1 MFEGIDID
9 GIDNPELKKLV
20 VVLLNTIEQ
29 LHERLDLVTEEV
41 QQLRD
46 ENARLKGGN
55 SKPRF
60 PSSKTR
66 QNHSSEQERSEPKG
80 WHKKGKQDQLTVSR
94 TEPIEIPA
102 SELPSDAQPKGW
114 EEYYVQELHLVM
126 EVICYKRAKY
136 YSASTKKTYLAP
148 LPPGCHGHFGPMLG
162 ALALDLAYA
171 CNMSQAGV
179 HTLFSDAG
187 VLISAGQVNN
197 LLVNGQE
204 ALHANSHEVTI
215 AGLASSVWQHT
226 DHTPTRVNGRN
237 QNCQVLC
244 NPLYSAFR
252 TAPSK
257 DRLTILRTLLAGSPF
272 TYLCDSAALTY
283 LQNYRMGKRLCRRIE
298 DLFPEQCP
306 LSEEQFSQR
315 LETMADLGP
324 RQRKIVREALA
335 ISGYRVQTDVPVI
348 KMLLCDDAPQFNF
361 VTEELGLCWVHDARN
376 YKKLNPVVCHNR
388 TVLND
393 FMAQYWKLYRA
404 LNAYRGAP
412 TPEEAKRLEAEFDA
426 LFSTVTDY
434 QALNDRIARTRANKE
449 QLLQVLS
456 HPEILL
462 HNNPAELAAR
472 RRVRKRD
479 VSFGPR
485 SDLGLQ
491 AWDTYMT
498 LSETARKLGVSF
510 LRYLQNELSEK
521 CGRTSLAD
529 MIRQRA
535 TLLNLDASWDT
546 G

>member
-1 MFEGIDID
+1 MFEGIDVD

-20 VVLLNTIEQ
+20 VLLLNGIEQ
-29 LHERLDLVTEEV
+29 ELQRNRVLTEEV
-41 QQLRD
+41 QLLRD
-46 ENARLKGGN
+46 EIARLKGGN
-55 SKPRF
+55 PKPRF

-66 QNHSSEQERSEPKG
+66 TNHSSEQERSEPKR
-80 WHKKGKQDQLTVSR
+80 WHKKSKQDQLSITRTV
-94 TEPIEIPA
+94 PIDIPV
-102 SELPSDAQPKGW
+102 SELPSDAKFKGW
-114 EEYYVQELHLVM
+114 ERYYVQELHLVT

-136 YSASTKKTYLAP
+136 YSASAKKTYLAP
-148 LPPGCHGHFGPMLG
+148 LPPGCVGHFGPNLRST
-162 ALALDLAYA
+162 AVDLAYA
-171 CNMSQAGV
+171 GNMSHAGV
-179 HTLFSDAG
+179 HTFLSDTG
-187 VLISAGQVNN
+187 ILISAGQVNN

-204 ALHANSHEVTI
+204 ALHANSREVTI

-226 DHTPTRVNGRN
+226 DHTPTRVNGKN

-257 DRLTILRTLLAGSPF
+257 DRLAILRTLLAGSPF
-272 TYLCDSAALTY
+272 TYLCDSAALAY
-283 LQNYRMGKRLCRRIE
+283 LQNYRMGRRLCRRIE
-298 DLFPEQCP
+298 DLFPEQNP

-315 LETMADLGP
+315 LEAMADLGP

-335 ISGYRVQTDVPVI
+335 ISGYHVQTEVPVI

-361 VTEELGLCWVHDARN
+361 VTDDLSLCWVHDARN

-388 TVLND
+388 TVLNA
-393 FMAQYWKLYRA
+393 FMTQYWKLYKA
-404 LNAYRGAP
+404 LNTYRSAP

-434 QALNDRIARTRANKE
+434 QELNERIARTRANKE
-449 QLLQVLS
+449 QLLQVLN

-491 AWDTYMT
+491 AWDTFMT

-510 LRYLQNELSEK
+510 LHYLQDELSEK
-521 CGRTSLAD
+521 HNRTSLAD
-529 MIRQRA
+529 MIRLRA
-535 TLLNLDASWDT
+535 TLLNLNTSWDA